1 MISFIKYPFH
11 SPSELADI
19 EDPSWYMVHVYD
31 LPFLNYLTVFSIP
44 KPYIIKGKENYT
56 HLDKN
61 HNFFFSKTMG
71 KYFHQMF

>member
-19 EDPSWYMVHVYD
+19 EDLPWYMVYD

-56 HLDKN
+56 KLDKK
-61 HNFFFSKTMG
+61 S
-71 KYFHQMF
+71 

>member
-1 MISFIKYPFH
+1 MKITIAIINIYNDDLLNTLH

-19 EDPSWYMVHVYD
+19 EDLPWYMVYD

-56 HLDKN
+56 QLDKK
-61 HNFFFSKTMG
+61 S
-71 KYFHQMF
+71 